1 MLTLV
6 GAEKSVHG
14 FLRSLMAEPVQL
26 RSPKWS
32 EESMARTDA
41 TDHQSPCTARA
52 KSGSISEPDGE
63 SPRAGGYG
71 QATNARK
78 TVVRIEQ
85 AHTGYRACPK
95 REGRLAASGF
105 RTDWHPRAINP
116 AEKCGPKVTT
126 NGHQERCNPL
136 RSSLDDSREQVI
148 HRMGAEGRIA
158 REANASG
165 KAGGYADAGTVVRR
179 VERRVGAKL

>member
-6 GAEKSVHG
+6 RAAKSVHG
-14 FLRSLMAEPVQL
+14 FLCNLMAEPVQL
-26 RSPKWS
+26 RSPKWT

-41 TDHQSPCTARA
+41 TDHQPPCTARA
-52 KSGSISEPDGE
+52 KSGLISEPDGE

-71 QATNARK
+71 QATNARR

-85 AHTGYRACPK
+85 AHAGYRACPK
-95 REGRLAASGF
+95 REWRLAASGF

-136 RSSLDDSREQVI
+136 RSSPCSREQVI

-165 KAGGYADAGTVVRR
+165 KAGGYADAGTVVRK